1 MLGSVVPVS
10 PAAYGDASALHA
22 RFPAGG
28 TTFPREPK
36 DAGSNPNRP
45 SVTQRSRA
53 ADARRVRR
61 APPRPRLRPRRRPR
75 PRRRGVARGSVALF
89 SRRFV
94 LGSRAA
100 STSASAPHAS
110 HPTLPGAHGEA
121 GADASTRFGAS
132 KSVRSPFEVLRRRSA
147 RGGVL
152 GRLPSKAVISPAAG
166 AAAGLR
172 RRDGRVSKGVS
183 RGGPPPGPRFRDP
196 PATARIARAMA
207 AVSLSASRSAGSI
220 AGIFGP
226 AAGAA
231 PLSAIRSALGGR
243 ASRHR
248 RTRRGGFGARRGA
261 CARTPRGRARGPRDR
276 RGRRGHRRASAWANA
291 ARASRPTASR
301 GRARRAARRLSLPSP
316 SPRMSRTPGAYP
328 RGRRADVPSRERAR
342 GPRRRGASRARGEPG
357 ARRAG
362 RRWSR
367 VERRRAARGG
377 VRATPAGVAK
387 TPRPRTDTR
396 AQSGE
401 SSSHS
406 SRAALL
412 LSRHRFSRQRAR
424 DAIARGGD
432 IISSFSRGVKHS
444 TNSL

>member
-45 SVTQRSRA
+45 CVTQRSRA

-61 APPRPRLRPRRRPR
+61 GPTPAPASAPGAAPAPDDAASPEDPSLF
-75 PRRRGVARGSVALF
+75 F

-183 RGGPPPGPRFRDP
+183 RGVPPPGPRFRDP

-207 AVSLSASRSAGSI
+207 AFSLSASRSAGSI
-220 AGIFGP
+220 AGIFGLGGGR
-226 AAGAA
+226 GAA
-231 PLSAIRSALGGR
+231 KRDP
-243 ASRHR
+243 
-248 RTRRGGFGARRGA
+248 FGARRARVEAPSDAPRRLRGA
-261 CARTPRGRARGPRDR
+261 TRCVRPDPARAREGSAGSPGAAGSSTRFGVGERGARESTDGIAGGRARG
-276 RGRRGHRRASAWANA
+276 
-291 ARASRPTASR
+291 
-301 GRARRAARRLSLPSP
+301 ARRDDDRSP
-316 SPRMSRTPGAYP
+316 PPPLG
-328 RGRRADVPSRERAR
+328 
-342 GPRRRGASRARGEPG
+342 
-357 ARRAG
+357 
-362 RRWSR
+362 
-367 VERRRAARGG
+367 
-377 VRATPAGVAK
+377 
-387 TPRPRTDTR
+387 
-396 AQSGE
+396 
-401 SSSHS
+401 
-406 SRAALL
+406 
-412 LSRHRFSRQRAR
+412 
-424 DAIARGGD
+424 
-432 IISSFSRGVKHS
+432 
-444 TNSL
+444 

>member
-61 APPRPRLRPRRRPR
+61 GPTPAPASAPGAAPAPDDAASPEDPSLF
-75 PRRRGVARGSVALF
+75 F

-183 RGGPPPGPRFRDP
+183 RGGPPRVPGLGIPRRPRGSRGRWRRSLCPRREAPGPS
-196 PATARIARAMA
+196 RA
-207 AVSLSASRSAGSI
+207 SSAS
-220 AGIFGP
+220 
-226 AAGAA
+226 AAGA
-231 PLSAIRSALGGR
+231 R
-243 ASRHR
+243 AAKRDP
-248 RTRRGGFGARRGA
+248 FGARRARVEAPSDAPRRLRGA
-261 CARTPRGRARGPRDR
+261 TRCVRPDPARAREGSAGSPGAAGSSTRFGVGERGARESTDGIAGGRARG
-276 RGRRGHRRASAWANA
+276 
-291 ARASRPTASR
+291 
-301 GRARRAARRLSLPSP
+301 ARRDDYRSP
-316 SPRMSRTPGAYP
+316 PPPLG
-328 RGRRADVPSRERAR
+328 
-342 GPRRRGASRARGEPG
+342 
-357 ARRAG
+357 
-362 RRWSR
+362 
-367 VERRRAARGG
+367 
-377 VRATPAGVAK
+377 
-387 TPRPRTDTR
+387 
-396 AQSGE
+396 
-401 SSSHS
+401 
-406 SRAALL
+406 
-412 LSRHRFSRQRAR
+412 
-424 DAIARGGD
+424 
-432 IISSFSRGVKHS
+432 
-444 TNSL
+444 